1 MCHVFLDVHFYV
13 DVDDIT
19 RIMFALNLLPY
30 LIIDGA
36 VIRKWKCHCWF
47 CILFRIEA
55 QYLMSISYVTNT
67 LLDLLYSWNYCVR
80 VTDFQYLLYQ

>member
-1 MCHVFLDVHFYV
+1 MLAMINLSAKSISDLMCHVFLDVHFYV

-36 VIRKWKCHCWF
+36 VIQKWKCHC
-47 CILFRIEA
+47 
-55 QYLMSISYVTNT
+55 
-67 LLDLLYSWNYCVR
+67 
-80 VTDFQYLLYQ
+80 